1 MKWPLKKPAVP
12 RSQTPLY
19 NLYYLHAPG
28 ADHAD
33 PTILWGTDVDVEEL
47 QEFLHERNQSS
58 PVLISL
64 SHVLLQATA
73 RCLAQHPH
81 LNRRVVGRRVFAF
94 REINLRMAFHNP
106 RSGEVDV
113 ILVRRA
119 DESTLEQIAGTVW
132 QTLLTCSQ
140 GLAAVHRDR
149 RRMKALPACV
159 FHALLSIYR
168 WFDRHWALPTFFRLD
183 DIRCSAV
190 LVNDLSF
197 RGAPPMRTYKPTR
210 FPDESATLNVTL
222 GPMEEKVVVRDGQ
235 PVASTVAPL
244 FVRADHRIVDAYQLG
259 RFVGTLRDLLQHP
272 AQLDLRFCGSSA
284 LAAGDARNRCVLLP
298 AATSRKTA

>member
-28 ADHAD
+28 ADHTD
-33 PTILWGTDVDVEEL
+33 PTILWGTDVQVEEL
-47 QEFLHERNQSS
+47 EAFLHERNQSS
-58 PVLISL
+58 PVLITL

-81 LNRRVVGRRVFAF
+81 LNRRVVGHRVFAF

-106 RSGEVDV
+106 RNGDVDV

-119 DESTLEQIAGTVW
+119 DESSLEQIASTVW
-132 QTLLTCSQ
+132 HTLLTCRQ
-140 GLAAVHRDR
+140 GHAAIDRDR
-149 RRMKALPACV
+149 RRMKALPAWA
-159 FHALLSIYR
+159 FHGLLSIYR
-168 WFDRHWALPTFFRLD
+168 WFDRRWALPTFFRLD
-183 DIRCSAV
+183 DLRCSAV

-197 RGAPPMRTYKPTR
+197 RGAPPMRCYKPTR

-222 GPMEEKVVVRDGQ
+222 GPMEEKVVVRDGK

-272 AQLDLRFCGSSA
+272 AQLDVRSCDPSA
-284 LAAGDARNRCVLLP
+284 PAAGDERNRC
-298 AATSRKTA
+298 ATPPVASSRKIA